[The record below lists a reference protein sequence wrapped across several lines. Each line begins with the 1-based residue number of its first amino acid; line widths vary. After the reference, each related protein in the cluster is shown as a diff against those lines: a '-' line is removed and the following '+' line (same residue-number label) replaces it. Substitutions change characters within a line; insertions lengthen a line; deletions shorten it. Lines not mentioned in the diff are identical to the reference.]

1 MLTFLGLQIIIDI
14 ESFLMSDKFLVID
27 SRPYGLFSIFLHTL
41 DCLKWAEDHSY
52 TPIIRWSS
60 GRIDINKSRLG
71 ADIAS
76 SLGNPKYVIDK
87 ENFITPEKIE
97 NNKKPCLYAENE
109 NDNVWEYYFE
119 PINEIDLKQLS
130 SLEYKIND
138 IFMCGELDFD
148 LKNKFLIRNLHSY
161 DKLKI
166 WELNDPS
173 ELQFHRE
180 QVNKIIKKYVTIKP
194 HILAEVETFFQRKMK
209 DCEDLIGVHIRG
221 TDKKTEF
228 PFRQLKIEDYIAT
241 IKSTIN
247 QQHDRKYK
255 IYVASDTNEAIIKLI
270 NEFGKNNV
278 VSYPCIR
285 MPNYNGN
292 IPIHLSKNI
301 DNKLHGEETLIEML
315 LLSECN
321 FIIGTDSNLTATAS
335 FFNPEAELKYL
346 DRRMGV

>member
-1 MLTFLGLQIIIDI
+1 MTRNILT
-14 ESFLMSDKFLVID
+14 ID
-27 SRPYGLFSIFLHTL
+27 SRPFGFFSIFLHTI
-41 DCLKWAEDHSY
+41 DCLRWAEINRY
-52 TPIIRWSS
+52 EPFVRWGS
-60 GRIDINKSRLG
+60 GRYNTNLYREG
-71 ADIAS
+71 AKEAIYYD
-76 SLGNPKYVIDK
+76 NPKMVIDK
-87 ENFITPEKIE
+87 NNFVTSQ
-97 NNKKPCLYAENE
+97 NKKNNSDPCLYAGKDD
-109 NDNVWEYYFE
+109 DNPWEYYFH
-119 PINEIDLKQLS
+119 PIVPIDFKDGDMKNS
-130 SLEYKIND
+130 EYNIKVAD
-138 IFMCGELDFD
+138 IFMCGEFDSNLD
-148 LKNKFLIRNLHSY
+148 NKFLIKNLHSY
-161 DKLKI
+161 DGLKLWNLTDNEQIYK
-166 WELNDPS
+166 
-173 ELQFHRE
+173 HRKE
-180 QVNKIIKKYVTIKP
+180 IEIFIKKNVIIKKEIIDKVK
-194 HILAEVETFFQRKMK
+194 FFKQKTM
-209 DCEDLIGVHIRG
+209 CNSEILIGVHIRG

-247 QQHDRKYK
+247 QQHDKKYK

-321 FIIGTDSNLTATAS
+321 VIIGTDSNLTATAS